1 MGFLWKIGSFFQI
14 RGEIVFCLL
23 IAVKLCKAMLV
34 GWLVFCGILYR
45 GNHHQAGGNRTK
57 KKTDHAKIADLETRQ
72 YMTFWL

>member
-1 MGFLWKIGSFFQI
+1 MGFSWKIGSFFQI

-57 KKTDHAKIADLETRQ
+57 KRRIMPKLPILKRGNI
-72 YMTFWL
+72 